1 MTDAIVIVGGGHAA
15 AQLCSV
21 LAEAGQGRRVH
32 VICEEPVHPY
42 HRPPLSKTYLK
53 SEQESV
59 QLHRDAAWYAGA
71 GISIHLGDA
80 AVTVDRKARKV
91 TLASGR
97 ELPYANLVLATGTR
111 ARMLPAVDP
120 SLSNVTTLRTAADA
134 ASMRVRLNR
143 DVPGELAV
151 VGGGFIGLEVAST
164 ARQLGWSVRVFEAAL
179 RLLARAV
186 SSELSAHV
194 VQHHRQTGI
203 DVVLAAA
210 VGGFESDGTR
220 LGALHVNGERYGVDT
235 LLLGIGAVPEVVLA
249 REAGLELDNGIRVD
263 GAMRT
268 SDPAILAIGDC
279 SSFEYRG
286 KRIRLES
293 VQNANEQ
300 AKTAAATLL
309 GKAVDYVPTPFFWSD
324 QGGMKLQM
332 VGLWREGL
340 NAVRR
345 EGATPG
351 NFSLFHYNQHE
362 LVCVESVNAPVD
374 HMWSRKLLERGVSP
388 SPSQAADSGFALKTL
403 QH

>member
-21 LAEAGQGRRVH
+21 LAEAGQGHRVH
-32 VICEEPVHPY
+32 VICEEPVPPY

-53 SEQESV
+53 SEQEGL
-59 QLHRDAAWYAGA
+59 QLHRDASWYAGA
-71 GISIHLGDA
+71 GISMVLADA
-80 AVTVDRKARKV
+80 AVRVDRTLRKV

-97 ELPYANLVLATGTR
+97 ELSYGHLVLATGTR
-111 ARMLPAVDP
+111 ARMLPALDAH
-120 SLSNVTTLRTAADA
+120 LCNVATLRTAADA
-134 ASMRVRLNR
+134 TSMRERLKR
-143 DVPGELAV
+143 DARGELAV
-151 VGGGFIGLEVAST
+151 IGGGFIGLEVAAT
-164 ARQLGWSVRVFEAAL
+164 ACQLGWSVRVFEAAP

-194 VQHHRQTGI
+194 LEHHRQMGI
-203 DVVLAAA
+203 GIVLGAA
-210 VGGFESDGTR
+210 VGGFESNGER
-220 LGALHVNGERYGVDT
+220 LAKLHVNGEPYGVDT
-235 LLLGIGAVPEVVLA
+235 LLLGIGAVPEVLLA
-249 REAGLELDNGIRVD
+249 REAGLELDNGVRVD

-293 VQNANEQ
+293 VQNANDQ
-300 AKTAAATLL
+300 AKAAAATLL
-309 GKAVDYVPTPFFWSD
+309 GKPVDYQPTPFFWSD

-340 NAVRR
+340 QTVRR
-345 EGATPG
+345 PGATPG
-351 NFSLFHYNQHE
+351 SFSFFHYDQDD

-374 HMWSRKLLERGVSP
+374 HMWARKLLERGVSP
-388 SPSQAADSGFALKTL
+388 LRAQAVDSGFALKTL
-403 QH
+403 I